1 MTKAMKTKIYL
12 LGVITVLLVWAG
24 RPLAASQDWKLLFS
38 LQADKTA
45 GAFAHPTGLFVDAQ
59 AERYY
64 VTDSGHN
71 RLVSFDK
78 DGKLLH
84 AFTAGGGLEKPI
96 AMAKREEGRLLVLE
110 KGKAALTEIDIKSRA
125 VVPHTLEDR
134 GEPLYPQR
142 LKAGGG
148 SFSII
153 DKASGDIVILDQ
165 GLAVNRRLHCPDC
178 AAGYADLSVK
188 GDMVYALPLLGAEIH
203 LFDKTDALIK
213 KIPLTPAP
221 EFPISLALAA
231 DGGFLVL
238 ERHGGTVA
246 HYHADGRLLTRH
258 LGPGQREGSLSYPV
272 EIQVDPWG
280 RVCVVD
286 EGNGRVSVFQP

>member
-1 MTKAMKTKIYL
+1 MKKKTCVPL
-12 LGVITVLLVWAG
+12 VITFFLAWAG
-24 RPLAASQDWKLLFS
+24 TALATGQDWKLLFS
-38 LQADKTA
+38 LQADQA
-45 GAFAHPTGLFVDAQ
+45 VGAFAYPTGLCVDAQ

-78 DGKLLH
+78 EGKLLH
-84 AFTAGGGLEKPI
+84 AFTAGGALEKPI
-96 AMAKREEGRLLVLE
+96 AMAKRGDGRLLVLE
-110 KGKAALTEIDIKSRA
+110 KGKAALTEIDVRSRDVA
-125 VVPHTLEDR
+125 PHKLVDSGAT
-134 GEPLYPQR
+134 LYPQR
-142 LKAGGG
+142 LKAGEGN
-148 SFSII
+148 FFII

-165 GLAVNRRLHCPDC
+165 DLAVSRRLSCPDC
-178 AAGYADLSVK
+178 TAGYADLSVK
-188 GDMVYALPLLGAEIH
+188 GDQVYALPLLGSEVH
-203 LFDKTDALIK
+203 VFDKTDAPSR

-231 DGGFLVL
+231 DGGFFVL

-246 HYHADGRLLTRH
+246 HYHADGRLLARH
-258 LGPGQREGSLSYPV
+258 LGPGQRAGNLSYPV